1 MDSSL
6 DAERALLGAMLTDPE
21 GRQHVLGFV
30 QPDDF
35 YRPPP
40 MASHAPAYAG
50 IVIGASL
57 RRRLTV
63 CGGRL
68 RQVGQISGREVVEDL
83 ALENARLLVSGERLA
98 AGACHRRWA
107 SLPPAM
113 REQLPVP
120 ARADGTYAEI
130 ARRAG
135 LVRDELARLRE
146 DVWAAGSSRA
156 AARLADIARG
166 IAENA
171 AALASQHGGGPG

>member
-68 RQVGQISGREVVEDL
+68 RQVGQISGQEVVEDL

-98 AGACHRRWA
+98 AGACHRRRARPFRRQCA
-107 SLPPAM
+107 SSCRCQRERTGRM
-113 REQLPVP
+113 R
-120 ARADGTYAEI
+120 RS
-130 ARRAG
+130 RAG
-135 LVRDELARLRE
+135 QAWSGTSWPGCARTCGRP
-146 DVWAAGSSRA
+146 AAPGPPRGSLTSPA
-156 AARLADIARG
+156 ASPRTRRR
-166 IAENA
+166 
-171 AALASQHGGGPG
+171 